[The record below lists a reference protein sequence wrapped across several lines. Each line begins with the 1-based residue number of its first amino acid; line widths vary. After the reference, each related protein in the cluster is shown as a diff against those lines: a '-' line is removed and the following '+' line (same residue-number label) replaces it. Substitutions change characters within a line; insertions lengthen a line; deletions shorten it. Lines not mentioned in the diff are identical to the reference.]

1 MDENE
6 AIEKVQQER
15 AEKQNQLE
23 KDFAEHFM
31 EEINRRNLIFHKAH
45 EMDHM
50 NGTVFLDRVS
60 KVFLQSARRKQK
72 TLLRKE
78 RRNGRTN

>member
-45 EMDHM
+45 EMDK
-50 NGTVFLDRVS
+50 
-60 KVFLQSARRKQK
+60 KVIICDID
-72 TLLRKE
+72 
-78 RRNGRTN
+78 GIC